1 MVYLL
6 KALRMKR
13 DYKLNIKQIPNM
25 EKIVRELWRNTI
37 GKKAYGFNVDNCQ

>member
-1 MVYLL
+1 MAYLL

-25 EKIVRELWRNTI
+25 EKVKELWRNTI
-37 GKKAYGFNVDNCQ
+37 DKKAYGFNVDNCQ